1 MRLLLT
7 IAAFLAAVF
16 SAAGAE
22 ADTGQ
27 RIFDPNFRSLQVRV
41 NGDQLAAPV
50 IAIDSGDRI
59 EIVFDEIADDRT
71 YMRWELIHC
80 NSRWEPDGLVDSEF
94 LDGFNIGDVDDYEFS
109 RATLVHYVN
118 YRITIPDERVRITAS
133 GNYVVRVYLEDD
145 PDHTVLQARF
155 CVTENRVGVSGGVTS
170 RTDVE
175 TNGTRQQVEF
185 TVDTREAP
193 VEDIFNDLTVVVS
206 RNGDPAG
213 DVIVTHPLRVQGTK
227 AVYEHLRQ
235 LIFEGGN
242 EFRRFE
248 TVTTRY
254 PGIGIAEIGYHDPL
268 YHFSLMPDQPR
279 SSSRYVYDSTQHGR
293 FFIREAESANGD
305 TGADYV
311 AVHFTLEM
319 SRLKDADVYVD
330 GDLTGHR
337 RDETTRM
344 TYNPEAGAYELTLM
358 LKQGAYNYQYVTVP
372 FGSDVA
378 SPAAIEGNFH
388 ETVNEYLIK
397 VYHRPRGARYEHL
410 LGAATIVSAP

>member
-1 MRLLLT
+1 MRLLLIVAAM
-7 IAAFLAAVF
+7 IAAIFR
-16 SAAGAE
+16 AAGAAPTE
-22 ADTGQ
+22 Q

-94 LDGFNIGDVDDYEFS
+94 LDGFNMGDVDDYEFS

-155 CVTENRVGVSGGVTS
+155 CVSENRVGVSGGVTS
-170 RTDVE
+170 RTDIE
-175 TNGTRQQVEF
+175 TNGTRQQLEF

-193 VEDIFNDLTVVVS
+193 IEDIFNDLTVVVS
-206 RNGDPAG
+206 RNGDPESELT
-213 DVIVTHPLRVQGTK
+213 VTHPLRVQGTK
-227 AVYEHLRQ
+227 AVYEHLRP
-235 LIFEGGN
+235 LIFGGGN

-254 PGIGIAEIGYHDPL
+254 PGIGIAGIEYHDPL
-268 YHFSLMPDQPR
+268 YHFILTPDQPR
-279 SSSRYVYDSTQHGR
+279 AAGRYIFDSTQHGR
-293 FFIREAESANGD
+293 FFIREAQSASGD

-319 SRLKDADVYVD
+319 PRMKNADVYVS
-330 GDLTGHR
+330 GYLTGNR

-344 TYNPEAGAYELTLM
+344 TYNPDAQAYELTLM

-372 FGSDVA
+372 FGSAQA
-378 SPAAIEGNFH
+378 SPAPVEGNFH
-388 ETVNEYLIK
+388 ETTNEYLIK
-397 VYHRPRGARYEHL
+397 VYHRPRGARYDHL
-410 LGAATIVSAP
+410 LGAATVFSAP